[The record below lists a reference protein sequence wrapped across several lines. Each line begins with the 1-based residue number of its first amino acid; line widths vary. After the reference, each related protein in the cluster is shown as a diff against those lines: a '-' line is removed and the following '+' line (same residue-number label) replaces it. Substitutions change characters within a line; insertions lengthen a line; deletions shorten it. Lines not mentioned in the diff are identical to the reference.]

1 MTLSIKRVNIK
12 SLIIKL
18 KYMPKMS
25 KEALY
30 IFIQKAGLVWMGL
43 CSLLLGIACSIIP
56 FIPGFIFVF
65 LGVILITKGSETIR
79 NLSLMQI
86 IRKQI
91 KKRLLLNNNLIFKKL
106 LILM

>member
-1 MTLSIKRVNIK
+1 
-12 SLIIKL
+12 
-18 KYMPKMS
+18 MPKMN

-30 IFIQKAGLVWMGL
+30 VFIKKAGLVWMGL

-65 LGVILITKGSETIR
+65 LGIILISKGSETIR
-79 NLSLMQI
+79 NFSLIQI
-86 IRKQI
+86 ARKQI
-91 KKRLLLNNNLIFKKL
+91 KKRLLLNNNFVFKKL